1 MQPTR
6 RAFLGGGLGLLGL
19 GVAGCATS
27 PAAPSSAAPT
37 SSGPGR
43 LLVVGAPGR
52 PFNRD

>member
-27 PAAPSSAAPT
+27 PAAPSSAAPS
-37 SSGPGR
+37 SSGRAGCSWSAPRRGR
-43 LLVVGAPGR
+43 
-52 PFNRD
+52 